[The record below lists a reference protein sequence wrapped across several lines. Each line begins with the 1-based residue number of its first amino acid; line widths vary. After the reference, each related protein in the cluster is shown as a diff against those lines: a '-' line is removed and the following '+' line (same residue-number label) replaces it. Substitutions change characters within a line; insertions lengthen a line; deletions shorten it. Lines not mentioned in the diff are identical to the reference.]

1 MPELPEVETVCRGI
15 APELIGQRLT
25 KIVTRRADL
34 RTPFPPDF
42 VMRLENRRI
51 LSVTR
56 RAKYILIH
64 LEGALVLV
72 IHLGM
77 SGSLVMHPK
86 GKAPALRTHDHV
98 IFTLDNG
105 MEMRFHD
112 PRRFGLM
119 ALVDKSELATHPLF
133 AHLGPEPLDR
143 KFTAT
148 YLQKSLKTRKIPI
161 KTAIMNQEIVVG
173 VGNIYASEALFLAHI
188 LPTRPADTLKAKE
201 YQALVEAIRHT
212 LQAAIKSGGSTLRDY
227 VRSSGDPG
235 YFQHDFKVYQREGL
249 PCLCCA
255 PKDTMKL
262 SPLVKKIVQQ
272 NRATYYC
279 PKCQK

>member
-15 APELIGQRLT
+15 APALKGRKFAQV
-25 KIVTRRADL
+25 VTRRGNL
-34 RTPFPPDF
+34 RTPFPKDF
-42 VMRLENRRI
+42 CGRI
-51 LSVTR
+51 EGKRVTHITR
-56 RAKYILIH
+56 RAKYILIY
-64 LEGALVLV
+64 LKNGPVLV

-77 SGSLVMHPK
+77 SGSLVIHPK

-119 ALVDKSELATHPLF
+119 ALVDESELATHPLF
-133 AHLGPEPLDR
+133 AHLGPEPLD
-143 KFTAT
+143 KTFTAA
-148 YLQKSLKTRKIPI
+148 YLQAALQGRKIPI
-161 KTAIMNQEIVVG
+161 KPAIMNQEIVVG
-173 VGNIYASEALFLAHI
+173 VGNIYASEALYLAHI
-188 LPTRPADTLKAKE
+188 SPLRPANALKPKE

-227 VRSSGDPG
+227 VRSTGDKG
-235 YFQHDFKVYQREGL
+235 WFQLALNVYQREGL
-249 PCLCCA
+249 PCLCSA
-255 PKDTMKL
+255 SKDTMKS

-272 NRATYYC
+272 ARATYYC
-279 PKCQK
+279 PRCQK